1 MVITC
6 PFGLT
11 RLGMKYGANWKFK
24 DLSPF
29 YKWIFIYLCIV
40 IGLWICIIVYSLIS
54 II

>member
-1 MVITC
+1 MMITC

-11 RLGMKYGANWKFK
+11 RLGMKYGMNWKFK

-29 YKWIFIYLCIV
+29 YKGIFIYLCVFIV
-40 IGLWICIIVYSLIS
+40 FWICIIVYPLIS